1 MLSIP
6 SMAKRSISAKLVKPA
21 SKVLLMSIPAG
32 FVLFYVYA
40 SLHAAFLASDLP
52 EHVLEEIAT
61 SEILGHEMTLDP
73 KSIAAFFL
81 NVWVLPSV
89 VFAGFDLNTRAL
101 GRRTRR

>member
-1 MLSIP
+1 MP
-6 SMAKRSISAKLVKPA
+6 KKHISAKIVKPA
-21 SKVLLMSIPAG
+21 SQVLLISISLG

-89 VFAGFDLNTRAL
+89 VFAGFADPNTCGL
-101 GRRTRR
+101 GRCTRR